1 MKNLVV
7 ALVILTTTMGFSQRG
22 GHQEHRRQIKADL
35 TVEQMATL
43 QSKKMA
49 LALDLNDKQLE
60 QVQVIHLE
68 NAKLKKQKMAE
79 RKAKKEEGTFK
90 KPTAEEVF
98 ERQNAM
104 LDRKLAIQAQMKD
117 ILSDEQYAQWKKLN
131 LMRHMQGKKKMQ
143 KDGRR
148 G

>member
-1 MKNLVV
+1 MKNLAV
-7 ALVILTTTMGFSQRG
+7 ALVLMTTTMGIAQRG
-22 GHQEHRRQIKADL
+22 GHENHRKQIKADL
-35 TVEQMATL
+35 TAEQMATL

-49 LALDLNDKQLE
+49 LALDLTEE
-60 QVQVIHLE
+60 QFVQVKAINLE

-79 RKAKKEEGTFK
+79 RKVLKEEGSFK
-90 KPTAEEVF
+90 KPTADEVF

-104 LDRKLAIQAQMKD
+104 LDQKLAVQAQMKD
-117 ILSDEQYAQWKKLN
+117 ILSEEQYAQWKKIH